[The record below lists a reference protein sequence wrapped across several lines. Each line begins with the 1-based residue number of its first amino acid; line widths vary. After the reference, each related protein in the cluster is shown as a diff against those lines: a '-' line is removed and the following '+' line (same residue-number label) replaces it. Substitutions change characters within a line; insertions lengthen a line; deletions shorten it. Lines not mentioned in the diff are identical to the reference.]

1 MSGVLL
7 TGFEPFADDPVN
19 PSGDA
24 VRLAAELW
32 DGPETLVTA
41 VLPVTF
47 ADAGVRLRALIAEHD
62 PDVVLA
68 TGLASGRSTVSI
80 ERVAVNL
87 IDASIPDNAG
97 AQPVDAPCVPGGPP
111 AWFATV
117 PVKAIARAV
126 AAAGIPSSLSLS
138 AGTYV
143 CNHVFS
149 NAVDA
154 GRRAGFIHVPW
165 GTGQAPHDEPELP
178 VADLARAFVIAART
192 ALDVHDDEAT
202 PGGAV
207 H

>member
-1 MSGVLL
+1 MTGVLL

-24 VRLAAELW
+24 VRLAAQLW
-32 DGPETLVTA
+32 DGPETLITA

-47 ADAGVRLRALIAEHD
+47 ADAAVRLRALIAEHD

-68 TGLASGRSTVSI
+68 TGLAGGRSTVCV

-87 IDASIPDNAG
+87 IDARIPDNAG
-97 AQPVDAPCVPGGPP
+97 AQPVDEPCVPGGPA

-117 PVKAIARAV
+117 PVKAMARAV
-126 AAAGIPSSLSLS
+126 AAAGIPASLSLS

-143 CNHVFS
+143 CNHVFA

-154 GRRAGFIHVPW
+154 ARRAGFIHVPW
-165 GTGQAPHDEPELP
+165 GTGQAPHGEAELP
-178 VADLARAFVIAART
+178 LADLARAFVVAART

>member
-1 MSGVLL
+1 VSGVLL

-32 DGPETLVTA
+32 QGPEELVTA

-47 ADAGVRLRALIAEHD
+47 ADAAVRLRALIAEHD
-62 PDVVLA
+62 PEVVLA
-68 TGLASGRSTVSI
+68 TGVAGGRATVSI

-87 IDASIPDNAG
+87 IDARIPDNAG
-97 AQPVDAPCVPGGPP
+97 MQPVDVPSVPGGPP

-117 PVKAIARAV
+117 PVKAIASAV
-126 AAAGIPSSLSLS
+126 AAAGIPSSLSMS

-143 CNHVFS
+143 CNHVFA

-154 GRRAGFIHVPW
+154 ARRAGFIHVPW
-165 GTGQAPHDEPELP
+165 GAGQAPHGEPELP
-178 VADLARAFVIAART
+178 LADLARAFVIAART
-192 ALDVHDDEAT
+192 ALA
-202 PGGAV
+202 ALA
-207 H
+207 